1 MKDIIKEY
9 IEKCNE
15 KNHRYLSWE
24 HCYVAFTKSENSID
38 YLALHLAFYLASWG
52 MYRGSTDLLQ
62 KDYKVH
68 IGIVKYIKPIVLK
81 RNYITEVNEIQKIM
95 NDIASIYG
103 DNDVKA
109 SKTLQT
115 KILLGTLGCFPAL
128 DRFFIDG
135 WKLENSEA
143 SPTVETVIAFA
154 KSHVNEIEESQKI
167 INRNISYPSMKVVD
181 MYFWQLGYNKYQEKK
196 LVKVVQ

>member
-24 HCYVAFTKSENSID
+24 HCYEAFGNPNNSID

-52 MYRGSTDLLQ
+52 MYRGSTKLLQ
-62 KDYKVH
+62 KDYKIH
-68 IGIVKYIKPIVLK
+68 IPIVEYIKPLALRHDCI
-81 RNYITEVNEIQKIM
+81 IEVDEIQKIM
-95 NDIASIYG
+95 RGVESIYNSLG
-103 DNDVKA
+103 VKA

-135 WKLENSEA
+135 WNLENSEA
-143 SPTVETVIAFA
+143 TPTVETVIAFA
-154 KSHVNEIEESQKI
+154 KSHVKEIEESQKI